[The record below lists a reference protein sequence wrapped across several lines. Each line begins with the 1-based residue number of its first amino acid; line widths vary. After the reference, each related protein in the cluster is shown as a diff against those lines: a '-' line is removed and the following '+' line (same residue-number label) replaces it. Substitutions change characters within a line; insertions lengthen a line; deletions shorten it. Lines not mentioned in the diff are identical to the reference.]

1 MSFKIQ
7 TKLILAFLAMLI
19 PFFIFIIIN
28 YSIQMAIHES
38 FHKVKEI
45 SGEIQTLGDFQVIIE
60 KVLMPGNDYIITGDR
75 RYIKEF
81 DRASVDLEN
90 RIRGAEEILTRLK
103 ALKGLD
109 PAELEEEEKILKSVK
124 MAWENIKD
132 LSLKIF
138 AIPDPVGSRI
148 AAGLMEEMDYR
159 WAYPAVERLER
170 WREID
175 REEYRETTEA
185 ADRAWRHYLIITAA
199 SIAVLIFLGISFSF
213 FLSRLFAIPIKKLH
227 EGIDALAG
235 GNLDY
240 RLNIPARGDEI
251 GQLARGFNVMAERLN
266 ESTGALRE
274 SEANLNKAQAVAH
287 IGSWFMDVTKNKL
300 FWSDETYRM
309 FEVLKGI
316 PLTYEKFLDI
326 VHSDD
331 REYVDRKWTAAL
343 NKEPYDIEHR
353 IIVDGKLKWVRERA
367 EVQFNEEGKAVKG
380 IGTVQDITE
389 HKRAEEALRES
400 EERYRILYDNT
411 PTMNFTLDTSGNVV
425 SLNQFAVR
433 ELGYQPEELVGRPVL
448 DIFYDEDK
456 PALLKQFGEV
466 LQNPGRAYGWELRK
480 VHKEGR
486 IVWVREIA
494 CTTKDQ
500 TGDIVI
506 LVACQ
511 NISERKK
518 AEEVLQE
525 SEKRYKHLVESV
537 TNYIYTVKIE
547 NGRAAA
553 TSHGP
558 GCVTVTG
565 YTSEEYEADPHLW
578 YRTVHEEGRK
588 AVIEQANKVL
598 SDEAVSPL
606 EHRIIHKDGRVR
618 WVRNTPV
625 PHHDEQGRLIA
636 YDGLIQDITEIKRLG
651 EQLQQAQK
659 MESIGQLAGGIAHD
673 FNNLL
678 TSILGYS
685 DLALNDLPEDHPLRE
700 TLGIIK
706 GSAEKAAELTRQLL
720 AFSRKQMLDMKV
732 VNLNTVVEQMGKML
746 QRVIAENIV
755 LDLKTRSPI
764 KNIMADAGQIEQ
776 VLMNLVINARD
787 AMPDGGCL
795 TIETADVRLDQNYAQ
810 RHESVQPGPYVM
822 MAVTDTGVGMSP
834 EVQEKIFDPFF
845 TTKEKGRGTGLGLS
859 MVYGIVKQHKGYI
872 WVYSEALK
880 GTTFKIYLPA
890 VQEAV
895 EVKEQGR
902 DKPGE
907 MPRGA
912 ETVIVVDDEPSI
924 LRLILEVLQPLGY
937 QLIGASSGEEALKA
951 GNTFKGSV
959 GLLLTDVIL
968 PGMDGKE
975 LADALRARHPQ
986 MKVIFMSGY
995 ADNAIVHQ
1003 GILYPEIAFLQKP
1016 MTPGMLARKVRDV
1029 LDERT

>member
-1 MSFKIQ
+1 MSFKIR
-7 TKLILAFLAMLI
+7 TKLILAFLVMLI
-19 PFFIFIIIN
+19 PLFIFMIIN
-28 YSIQMAIHES
+28 YSIQGAVHES
-38 FHKVKEI
+38 FNKVKEI
-45 SGEIQTLGDFQVIIE
+45 SEEIQTLGGLQVAIG

-81 DRASVDLEN
+81 ERASADLEN
-90 RIRGAEEILTRLK
+90 QLRSADEILTRLK
-103 ALKGLD
+103 AHKGLN
-109 PAELEEEEKILKSVK
+109 PAELEEEEEILKSVNT
-124 MAWENIKD
+124 AWENIKGI
-132 LSLKIF
+132 SLRLF
-138 AIPDPVGSRI
+138 AIHDPIGSRT
-148 AAGLMEEMDYR
+148 AAGLMEEMDYK
-159 WAYPAVERLER
+159 WAYPAVEQLGR

-175 REEYRETTEA
+175 REEYREVEEA
-185 ADRAWRHYLIITAA
+185 ADRAWRHHLIIMAA
-199 SIAVLIFLGISFSF
+199 SIATLIVFGIFLSL
-213 FLSRLFAIPIKKLH
+213 FLSRLFAIPLRELQ
-227 EGIDALAG
+227 EGVEALAG

-240 RLNIPARGDEI
+240 RLSIPATGDEI

-287 IGSWFMDVTKNKL
+287 IGSWFLDVTKNKL

-309 FEVLKGI
+309 FGVLKGT

-326 VHSDD
+326 VHPDD

-367 EVQFNEEGKAVKG
+367 EVEFNEEGEAVKG

-389 HKRAEEALRES
+389 RKRVEEALREN
-400 EERYRILYDNT
+400 EERYRILYDNI

-425 SLNQFAVR
+425 SLNQFAIR
-433 ELGYQPEELVGRPVL
+433 ELGYQPEELVGKPVL

-480 VHKEGR
+480 VHKEGH

-500 TGDIVI
+500 TGGIII

-511 NISERKK
+511 DISERKK

-558 GCVTVTG
+558 GCVMTG
-565 YTSEEYEADPHLW
+565 YASEEYEADPSLW
-578 YRTVHEEGRK
+578 YRMVYEEDKK
-588 AVIEQANKVL
+588 AVMEQAKRVL

-606 EHRIIHKDGRVR
+606 EHRIIHRDGLVR

-636 YDGLIQDITEIKRLG
+636 YDGLIQDITEIKRIG
-651 EQLQQAQK
+651 EQLRHAQK

-685 DLALNDLPEDHPLRE
+685 DLALIDLPEDHPLRE

-706 GSAEKAAELTRQLL
+706 SSAEKAAELTRQIL
-720 AFSRKQMLDMKV
+720 AFSRKQVLDMKV

-746 QRVIAENIV
+746 QRVITENIV
-755 LDLKTRSPI
+755 LDLKTSPI
-764 KNIMADAGQIEQ
+764 MNVMADAGQVEQ
-776 VLMNLVINARD
+776 ILMNLVINARD

-795 TIETADVRLDQNYAQ
+795 TIETADVRLDRNYAQ

-822 MAVTDTGVGMSP
+822 LAVTDTGVGMSQ

-859 MVYGIVKQHKGYI
+859 MVYGIVKQHTGYI
-872 WVYSEALK
+872 WVYSEAGK

-890 VQEAV
+890 VQQAV

-902 DKPGE
+902 DEPGE
-907 MPRGA
+907 MPRGS
-912 ETVIVVDDEPSI
+912 ETIMVVDDEPSI
-924 LRLILEVLQPLGY
+924 LSLILDVLQPLGY

-968 PGMDGKE
+968 PGMHGKE
-975 LADALRARHPQ
+975 LADALRARRPK

-1003 GILYPEIAFLQKP
+1003 GILDPGIAFLQKP

-1029 LDERT
+1029 LDQEA